1 MPRRQDNPYA
11 PHDWAPHE
19 KPALLGS
26 PSTPLH
32 SPAKRLAYGV
42 VGLLVCLTGALGNAV
57 VTANLQ
63 LLQGTFAA
71 WSTEIAWLPAVYVM
85 TNVSIN
91 LLLVK
96 FRQQFGLRAFTEGFL
111 VLYVLVTFFHLF
123 VNDLSSAMMVRAA
136 HGMVAAALSSLGI
149 YYQVQAWPARHR
161 LKGLTIGI
169 TGSSLAIPLARL
181 FSTELLQTDEWRGLY
196 FFELGLALVSLACV
210 IALKLPPSD
219 RKKVFEKKD
228 FITFFLLAP
237 GMALVCAVLSLGR
250 LEWWFEA
257 PWIGWALAAAV
268 ILIVAAITFEH
279 NRSNPLLNTKWLSS
293 GSIVRLG
300 LIMLLIRIVLAEQNT
315 GVIGW
320 LQYVGLQN
328 EQMTNLAWSIFAG
341 ILCGIIASCLTLN
354 PQKLYWPTATALALI
369 MIASLL
375 DSQSNALTRP
385 EQLMFS
391 QFLLGFGSAF
401 FLAPAM
407 LAGIGGVFADP
418 RNLVSFS
425 VLFGM
430 SQNIGGLLGSA
441 ILGTFQTW
449 REKFHSSQLA
459 DQITTLN
466 PLIVERLQQYSQMYQ
481 SQIGDSTLLNVQA
494 TTLLQ
499 NAATLQANI
508 LAWNDTYLLTAA
520 ISAGTL
526 VWVFWRLIRLRLT
539 ARIALQRATGSM
551 QDRTLLDNPLRLWS
565 LGGSI
570 LAPLL
575 NRQAL
580 NAQVDVSMAQRNQ
593 ALYSYEKTVRS
604 AFKEVNDSLD
614 AISRYGEQLT
624 ELQEQET
631 VAHETLR
638 IVQNRYRNGYS
649 SYLDVLDAQRTLFS
663 TQLSVVQVKN
673 NLLLA
678 QIDLYRALG
687 GGWSD
692 SSGS

>member
-1 MPRRQDNPYA
+1 MAPPRRDPYA

-19 KPALLGS
+19 KPAILGS
-26 PSTPLH
+26 PSTPIH
-32 SPAKRLAYGV
+32 SAPKRVAYGI

-63 LLQGTFAA
+63 NLQGSFAA

-123 VNDLSSAMMVRAA
+123 VNDLSSALMVRAA

-149 YYQVQAWPARHR
+149 YYQVQAWPAKHR
-161 LKGLTIGI
+161 LKALTIGI
-169 TGSSLAIPLARL
+169 TGSSLAIPIARL
-181 FSTELLQTDEWRGLY
+181 FSTELLQIDEWRGLY

-228 FITFFLLAP
+228 FITFILLAP
-237 GMALVCAVLSLGR
+237 GMALICAVLSLGR
-250 LEWWFEA
+250 LDWWFEA
-257 PWIGWALAAAV
+257 PWIGWSLATAIV
-268 ILIVAAITFEH
+268 LIVSAIIFEH
-279 NRSNPLLNTKWLSS
+279 NRTNPLLNTRWLSS
-293 GSIVRLG
+293 GSILRLG
-300 LIMLLIRIVLAEQNT
+300 LIMVLIRIVLAEQNT

-328 EQMTNLAWSIFAG
+328 EQMTTLAWSIFAG
-341 ILCGIIASCLTLN
+341 ITCGIIASCLTLN
-354 PQKLYWPTATALALI
+354 PRRLYWPTATALTLI

-375 DSQSNALTRP
+375 DSQSTSLTRTD
-385 EQLMFS
+385 QLMFS

-407 LAGIGGVFADP
+407 LAGIGGVIADQ

-466 PLIVERLQQYSQMYQ
+466 PVINERLQLYAQQYQ
-481 SQIGDSTLLNVQA
+481 SQLGDSALLNVQA
-494 TTLLQ
+494 SAVLQ
-499 NAATLQANI
+499 NLSTLEANI
-508 LAWNDTYLLTAA
+508 LAYNDTYLLTAA
-520 ISAGTL
+520 ISAATL
-526 VWVFWRLIRLRLT
+526 LWVFWRLLRLRIT
-539 ARIALQRATGSM
+539 AHIALKRATGS
-551 QDRTLLDNPLRLWS
+551 
-565 LGGSI
+565 
-570 LAPLL
+570 
-575 NRQAL
+575 
-580 NAQVDVSMAQRNQ
+580 
-593 ALYSYEKTVRS
+593 K
-604 AFKEVNDSLD
+604 
-614 AISRYGEQLT
+614 
-624 ELQEQET
+624 
-631 VAHETLR
+631 
-638 IVQNRYRNGYS
+638 
-649 SYLDVLDAQRTLFS
+649 
-663 TQLSVVQVKN
+663 
-673 NLLLA
+673 
-678 QIDLYRALG
+678 
-687 GGWSD
+687 
-692 SSGS
+692 

>member
-1 MPRRQDNPYA
+1 MSPPRRDPYA

-19 KPALLGS
+19 KPAILGS
-26 PSTPLH
+26 PSTPIH
-32 SPAKRLAYGV
+32 HPAKRVAYGI

-63 LLQGTFAA
+63 NLQGSFAA

-123 VNDLSSAMMVRAA
+123 VNDLNSALMVRAA

-149 YYQVQAWPARHR
+149 YYQVQAWPAKHR
-161 LKGLTIGI
+161 LKALTIGI

-181 FSTELLQTDEWRGLY
+181 FSTELLQIDEWRGLY

-228 FITFFLLAP
+228 FITFILLAP
-237 GMALVCAVLSLGR
+237 GMGLICAVLSLGR
-250 LEWWFEA
+250 LDWWFEA
-257 PWIGWALAAAV
+257 PWIGWSLAAAV
-268 ILIVAAITFEH
+268 VLVISAIIFEH
-279 NRSNPLLNTKWLSS
+279 NRTNPLLNTRWLSS
-293 GSIVRLG
+293 GSILRLG
-300 LIMLLIRIVLAEQNT
+300 LIMVLIRIVLAEQNT

-328 EQMTNLAWSIFAG
+328 EQMTSLAWSIFAG

-354 PQKLYWPTATALALI
+354 PARLYWPTATALALI

-375 DSQSNALTRP
+375 DSQSTSLTRP
-385 EQLMFS
+385 DQLMLS

-407 LAGIGGVFADP
+407 LAGIGGVIADQ

-466 PLIVERLQQYSQMYQ
+466 PLINDHLQQYLQQYQ
-481 SQIGDSTLLNVQA
+481 SQIGDSALLNVQA
-494 TTLLQ
+494 NTLLQ
-499 NAATLQANI
+499 TASTLEANI
-508 LAWNDTYLLTAA
+508 LAYNDTYLLTAA
-520 ISAGTL
+520 ISAATL
-526 VWVFWRLIRLRLT
+526 LWVFWRLLRLRIT
-539 ARIALQRATGSM
+539 AHVALKRATGS
-551 QDRTLLDNPLRLWS
+551 
-565 LGGSI
+565 
-570 LAPLL
+570 
-575 NRQAL
+575 
-580 NAQVDVSMAQRNQ
+580 
-593 ALYSYEKTVRS
+593 K
-604 AFKEVNDSLD
+604 
-614 AISRYGEQLT
+614 
-624 ELQEQET
+624 
-631 VAHETLR
+631 
-638 IVQNRYRNGYS
+638 
-649 SYLDVLDAQRTLFS
+649 
-663 TQLSVVQVKN
+663 
-673 NLLLA
+673 
-678 QIDLYRALG
+678 
-687 GGWSD
+687 
-692 SSGS
+692 

>member
-1 MPRRQDNPYA
+1 MAPPRRDPYA

-19 KPALLGS
+19 KPAILGS
-26 PSTPLH
+26 PSTPIH
-32 SPAKRLAYGV
+32 SAPKRVAYGI

-63 LLQGTFAA
+63 NLQGSFAA

-123 VNDLSSAMMVRAA
+123 VNDLSSALMVRAA

-149 YYQVQAWPARHR
+149 YYQVQAWPAKHR
-161 LKGLTIGI
+161 LKALTIGI
-169 TGSSLAIPLARL
+169 TGSSLAIPIARL
-181 FSTELLQTDEWRGLY
+181 FSTELLQIDEWRGLY

-228 FITFFLLAP
+228 FITFILLAP
-237 GMALVCAVLSLGR
+237 GMALICAVLSLGR
-250 LEWWFEA
+250 LDWWFEA
-257 PWIGWALAAAV
+257 PWIGWSLAMAIV
-268 ILIVAAITFEH
+268 LIVSAIIFEH
-279 NRSNPLLNTKWLSS
+279 NRTNPLLNTRWLSS
-293 GSIVRLG
+293 GSILRLG
-300 LIMLLIRIVLAEQNT
+300 LIMVLIRIVLAEQNT

-328 EQMTNLAWSIFAG
+328 EQMTTLAWSIFAG
-341 ILCGIIASCLTLN
+341 ITCGIIASCLTLN
-354 PQKLYWPTATALALI
+354 PRRLYWPTATALTLI

-375 DSQSNALTRP
+375 DSQSTSLTRP
-385 EQLMFS
+385 DQLMFS

-407 LAGIGGVFADP
+407 LAGIGGVIADQ

-441 ILGTFQTW
+441 ILGIFQTW

-466 PLIVERLQQYSQMYQ
+466 PVINERLQLYAQQYQ
-481 SQIGDSTLLNVQA
+481 SQLGDSALLNVQA
-494 TTLLQ
+494 SAVLQ
-499 NAATLQANI
+499 NLSTLEANI
-508 LAWNDTYLLTAA
+508 LAYNDTYLLTAA
-520 ISAGTL
+520 ISAATL
-526 VWVFWRLIRLRLT
+526 LWVFWRLLRLRIT
-539 ARIALQRATGSM
+539 AHIALKRATGS
-551 QDRTLLDNPLRLWS
+551 
-565 LGGSI
+565 
-570 LAPLL
+570 
-575 NRQAL
+575 
-580 NAQVDVSMAQRNQ
+580 
-593 ALYSYEKTVRS
+593 K
-604 AFKEVNDSLD
+604 
-614 AISRYGEQLT
+614 
-624 ELQEQET
+624 
-631 VAHETLR
+631 
-638 IVQNRYRNGYS
+638 
-649 SYLDVLDAQRTLFS
+649 
-663 TQLSVVQVKN
+663 
-673 NLLLA
+673 
-678 QIDLYRALG
+678 
-687 GGWSD
+687 
-692 SSGS
+692 

>member
-123 VNDLSSAMMVRAA
+123 VNDLSSALMVRAA

-149 YYQVQAWPARHR
+149 YYQIQAWPAKHR
-161 LKGLTIGI
+161 LKALTIGI

-181 FSTELLQTDEWRGLY
+181 FSTELLQLDEWRGLY
-196 FFELGLALVSLACV
+196 FFELGLALISLACV
-210 IALKLPPSD
+210 IALKLPPGD
-219 RKKVFEKKD
+219 RRKVFEKKD
-228 FITFFLLAP
+228 FITFFLMAP
-237 GMALVCAVLSLGR
+237 GMALLCAVLSLGR
-250 LEWWFEA
+250 LDWWFEA
-257 PWIGWALAAAV
+257 PWIGWSLALSLV
-268 ILIVAAITFEH
+268 LIVAAIVFEH
-279 NRSNPLLNTKWLSS
+279 NRANPLLNTRWLSS

-328 EQMTNLAWSIFAG
+328 EQMTHLAWSIFAG
-341 ILCGIIASCLTLN
+341 IVCGIVTSCLTIK
-354 PQKLYWPTATALALI
+354 PTKLAWPIITSLAL
-369 MIASLL
+369 MIVASLL
-375 DSQSNALTRP
+375 DSQSNNLTRP
-385 EQLMFS
+385 DQLMLS

-407 LAGIGGVFADP
+407 LAAIGGVIADP

-425 VLFGM
+425 VMFGM
-430 SQNIGGLLGSA
+430 SQNLGGLLGSA

-449 REKFHSSQLA
+449 REKYHSSLLA
-459 DQITTLN
+459 DQLTTLN
-466 PLIVERLQQYSQMYQ
+466 PLVNERIQIYTQMYR
-481 SQIGDSTLLNVQA
+481 SLIGDSSLLGTQA
-494 TTLLQ
+494 ITQLQTVTTLE
-499 NAATLQANI
+499 ANI
-508 LAWNDTYLLTAA
+508 LAYNDTYLLTAGIA
-520 ISAGTL
+520 AATL
-526 VWVFWRLIRLRLT
+526 VWILWRLLRLRIT
-539 ARIALQRATGSM
+539 ARMALKNATG
-551 QDRTLLDNPLRLWS
+551 N
-565 LGGSI
+565 
-570 LAPLL
+570 
-575 NRQAL
+575 
-580 NAQVDVSMAQRNQ
+580 
-593 ALYSYEKTVRS
+593 K
-604 AFKEVNDSLD
+604 
-614 AISRYGEQLT
+614 
-624 ELQEQET
+624 
-631 VAHETLR
+631 
-638 IVQNRYRNGYS
+638 
-649 SYLDVLDAQRTLFS
+649 
-663 TQLSVVQVKN
+663 
-673 NLLLA
+673 
-678 QIDLYRALG
+678 
-687 GGWSD
+687 
-692 SSGS
+692 

>member
-1 MPRRQDNPYA
+1 MRPPRHDPYA

-19 KPALLGS
+19 KPAILGS
-26 PSTPLH
+26 PSTPIH
-32 SPAKRLAYGV
+32 STPKRLAYGI
-42 VGLLVCLTGALGNAV
+42 VGLLVYLTGALGNAV

-63 LLQGTFAA
+63 NLQGSFAA

-123 VNDLSSAMMVRAA
+123 VNDLSSALMVRAA

-149 YYQVQAWPARHR
+149 YYQVQAWPAKHR
-161 LKGLTIGI
+161 LKALTIGI

-181 FSTELLQTDEWRGLY
+181 FSTELLQIDEWRGLY

-210 IALKLPPSD
+210 VALKLPPSD
-219 RKKVFEKKD
+219 RQKVFEKKD
-228 FITFFLLAP
+228 FITFILLAP

-257 PWIGWALAAAV
+257 PWIGWSLAAAV
-268 ILIVAAITFEH
+268 VLIVTAITFEH
-279 NRSNPLLNTKWLSS
+279 NRSNPLLNTRWLSS
-293 GSIVRLG
+293 GSILRLG
-300 LIMLLIRIVLAEQNT
+300 LIMVLIRIVLAEQNT

-328 EQMTNLAWSIFAG
+328 EQMTALAWSIFAG
-341 ILCGIIASCLTLN
+341 IVASCLTLN
-354 PQKLYWPTATALALI
+354 PRRLYWPTATALALI

-375 DSQSNALTRP
+375 DSQSTSLTRP
-385 EQLMFS
+385 DQLMFS

-407 LAGIGGVFADP
+407 LAGIGGVVADQ

-459 DQITTLN
+459 DQITSLN
-466 PLIVERLQQYSQMYQ
+466 PLITERLQQYAQQYQ
-481 SQIGDSTLLNVQA
+481 SQLGDSTLLNVQA
-494 TTLLQ
+494 SALLQ
-499 NAATLQANI
+499 TASTLEAHI
-508 LAWNDTYLLTAA
+508 LAYNDTYLLTAA
-520 ISAGTL
+520 ISAATL
-526 VWVFWRLIRLRLT
+526 LWVFWRLLRLRIT
-539 ARIALQRATGSM
+539 AHIALKRATGS
-551 QDRTLLDNPLRLWS
+551 
-565 LGGSI
+565 
-570 LAPLL
+570 
-575 NRQAL
+575 
-580 NAQVDVSMAQRNQ
+580 
-593 ALYSYEKTVRS
+593 K
-604 AFKEVNDSLD
+604 
-614 AISRYGEQLT
+614 
-624 ELQEQET
+624 
-631 VAHETLR
+631 
-638 IVQNRYRNGYS
+638 
-649 SYLDVLDAQRTLFS
+649 
-663 TQLSVVQVKN
+663 
-673 NLLLA
+673 
-678 QIDLYRALG
+678 
-687 GGWSD
+687 
-692 SSGS
+692 